1 MPMGHAGLDGDFFR
15 TDRKLLFAEQ
25 GITKVEQ
32 MLKSLN
38 STFFHKCT
46 LIHYLTT
53 NEKASM

>member
-38 STFFHKCT
+38 SNFFSEIYTYPLSYNK
-46 LIHYLTT
+46 
-53 NEKASM
+53 